1 MRLKLDVGVSFL
13 RHTAHGEHLAKASE
27 VVAQDFAVVELYR
40 DPFQHQVG
48 VGADVFQLG
57 GQSPQSLLVWA
68 ACNTQP
74 QSFL

>member
-1 MRLKLDVGVSFL
+1 
-13 RHTAHGEHLAKASE
+13 
-27 VVAQDFAVVELYR
+27 LYR

-74 QSFL
+74 LSFL